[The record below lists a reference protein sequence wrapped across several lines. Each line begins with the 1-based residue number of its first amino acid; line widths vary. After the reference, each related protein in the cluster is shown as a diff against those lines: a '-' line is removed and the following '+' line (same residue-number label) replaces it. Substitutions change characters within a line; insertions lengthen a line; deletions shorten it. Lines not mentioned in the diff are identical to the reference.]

1 MPDRVSTERASPSL
15 GAYLGERRE
24 LVDGRLSRV
33 VGTAS
38 MPAVLREPV
47 AQALRS
53 RGKRLRG
60 VLTLAVGEAC
70 GARAERLLDAAAAFE
85 MIHASS
91 LIIDDLPSLDDAT
104 LRRGEPTLHR
114 SFGEDRAILTAVA
127 LLNHAYGLVSRNH
140 RERAPRRWPHDEL
153 MQRVVSAVGWDGTIG
168 GEAVDLHS
176 DGQSLDFQT
185 LEYIHSRKTGAL
197 FVAAAA
203 TGAVLANASPAIVR
217 AVEAY
222 AKNLGLA
229 YQITDDILDVT
240 STAEDLG
247 KDVGKDEGKLT
258 FVRLAGLEGARQLTG
273 ELIETSVQ
281 AISLLGSPGTRL
293 AELAAWVRDREI

>member
-1 MPDRVSTERASPSL
+1 MAKTATSGSSRLIS
-15 GAYLGERRE
+15 YLGQRRE
-24 LVDGRLSRV
+24 LLDRHLGSLLEQEAMPDILRSPAERV
-33 VGTAS
+33 IT
-38 MPAVLREPV
+38 
-47 AQALRS
+47 S

-70 GARAERLLDAAAAFE
+70 GGRSERILDAAAAVE

-91 LIIDDLPSLDDAT
+91 LIIDDLPSLDDAE

-114 SFGEDRAILTAVA
+114 SCGEDRAILTAVA
-127 LLNHAYGLVSRNH
+127 LLNHSYGLISRNY
-140 RERAPRRWPHDEL
+140 AALTPRRWSHDQL
-153 MQRVVSAVGWDGTIG
+153 MQTVVKAVGWDGTIG

-176 DGQSLDFQT
+176 EDETLDFQS

-197 FVAAAA
+197 FVASAAVGA
-203 TGAVLANASPAIVR
+203 MLANGSHAVLR

-240 STAEDLG
+240 STAEALG
-247 KDVGKDEGKLT
+247 KDVRKDEGKLT
-258 FVRLAGLEGARQLTG
+258 FVRLAGLEGARQLAD
-273 ELIETSVQ
+273 ELIETSIQ
-281 AISLLGSPGTRL
+281 AISTLGARSERL
-293 AELAAWVRDREI
+293 RDLAIWTRDREQ